1 MATVNKTD
9 AIVDERKGDSSSGGS
24 SGVDIPAQT
33 AGRDL
38 DQAYWYVQE
47 SGSHQDEEA
56 TPNQL
61 KALRRK
67 IDWRIVP
74 IMFLCYT
81 MQFIDKVSLNVS
93 PQSTSYNRNTRLM
106 NRVVCCCNEPQQR
119 S

>member
-1 MATVNKTD
+1 MASSTQSEAAFGVSKD
-9 AIVDERKGDSSSGGS
+9 VSSSERS
-24 SGVDIPAQT
+24 SGDDVPAQV

-38 DQAYWYVQE
+38 DAAFWYVQE
-47 SGSHQDEEA
+47 SGSHKHEEA

-93 PQSTSYNRNTRLM
+93 I
-106 NRVVCCCNEPQQR
+106 
-119 S
+119 